1 MQVKRSKRMTENQ
14 DGMSYLM
21 LTNRDTNRFLWNT
34 NWRKEILE
42 DNRPTTPIETV
53 VQEDDG

>member
-1 MQVKRSKRMTENQ
+1 MSEKQ

-34 NWRKEILE
+34 KFRKEILE
-42 DNRPTTPIETV
+42 GNRPKNPLEPV
-53 VQEDDG
+53 EQ

>member
-1 MQVKRSKRMTENQ
+1 MDEKQ

-34 NWRKEILE
+34 KKRKAILE
-42 DNRPTTPIETV
+42 DNRPKKPLDPVE
-53 VQEDDG
+53 QEDDG

>member
-1 MQVKRSKRMTENQ
+1 MTENQ